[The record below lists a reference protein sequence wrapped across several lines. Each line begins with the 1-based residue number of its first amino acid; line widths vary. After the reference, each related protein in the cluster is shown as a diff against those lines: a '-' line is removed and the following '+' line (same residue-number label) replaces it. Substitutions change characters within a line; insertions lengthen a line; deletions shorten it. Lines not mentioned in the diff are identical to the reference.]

1 MHLLRMAEHD
11 MTLLE
16 IQVASAKALKLPESD
31 RAVVPNGYLLPLQMS
46 KVSDFERLRLAI
58 GRESAAFQNTSKS
71 TGNNTKKMRLI
82 VRSPNASAMSQQGF
96 EEIFTGQA
104 DLSSWTEQPTDDEEE
119 LRSRVLK
126 ARRQSRI
133 KHGSRNT
140 TPEGQKNVRKVSG
153 ASNRFVRDPN
163 VIAWVLEEA
172 SGTCDACGQSAPF
185 EREDGDPYLEVH
197 HVRPLSEGGPDTI
210 DNALAC
216 CPNCHRELH
225 FGRQRHQF
233 RLDVVRRIN
242 RLRDWP
248 AK

>member
-1 MHLLRMAEHD
+1 

-31 RAVVPNGYLLPLQMS
+31 RVVVPNGYSLPLQMS

-58 GRESAAFQNTSKS
+58 GRKSAAFQNTSKS
-71 TGNNTKKMRLI
+71 TGNNTKKMHLI
-82 VRSPNASAMSQQGF
+82 VRSPSAAAMSQKAL
-96 EEIFTGQA
+96 EELFTGRA
-104 DLSSWTEQPTDDEEE
+104 ELSNWTEQPTDDEEE
-119 LRSRVLK
+119 LRRRVLK
-126 ARRQSRI
+126 ARRLARM
-133 KHGSRNT
+133 KRGSRST
-140 TPEGQKNVRKVSG
+140 TPDGQRNVKKISG

-172 SGTCDACGQSAPF
+172 SGTCDACGQNAPF
-185 EREDGDPYLEVH
+185 ERDDGDPYLEVH

-225 FGRQRHQF
+225 FGRQRHRF
-233 RLDVVRRIN
+233 RLEVVHRIN

-248 AK
+248 AR